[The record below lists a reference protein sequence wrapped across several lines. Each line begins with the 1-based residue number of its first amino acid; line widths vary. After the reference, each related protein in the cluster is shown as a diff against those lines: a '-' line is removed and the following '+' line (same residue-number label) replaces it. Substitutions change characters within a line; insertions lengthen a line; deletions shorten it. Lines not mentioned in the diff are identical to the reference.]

1 MEETSILTS
10 LSICLNR
17 LVREREDIEDIFRMI
32 DFPGER
38 LEELDIYAVGE
49 VDMKGVA
56 MLTVYCRSVCS
67 ISFFILLS
75 ISQSAQKSWDPWMF
89 LST

>member
-1 MEETSILTS
+1 
-10 LSICLNR
+10 
-17 LVREREDIEDIFRMI
+17 MI
-32 DFPGER
+32 NLPGER

-56 MLTVYCRSVCS
+56 MLTVYCWSVCS
-67 ISFFILLS
+67 ISFFILLL